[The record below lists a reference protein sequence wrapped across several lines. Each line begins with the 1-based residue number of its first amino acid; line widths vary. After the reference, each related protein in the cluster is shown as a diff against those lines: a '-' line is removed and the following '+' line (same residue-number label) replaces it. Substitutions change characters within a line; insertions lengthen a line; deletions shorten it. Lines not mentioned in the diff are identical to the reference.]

1 MQWTNLKR
9 RLSIVSALVVAACG
23 GGDKNT
29 GPDTGGD
36 VETWEMVAIGNAGL
50 PAEAEVEDCR
60 STRFNSG
67 TLELRED
74 GGFRIRFQVT
84 DVSGDWG
91 YKDEGVFQ
99 SNGATG
105 WFRSQITGN
114 TYQASYDGTD
124 LRIDYD
130 WCENGVP
137 DVQLVFE

>member
-1 MQWTNLKR
+1 MTLTNPTR
-9 RLSIVSALVVAACG
+9 RLSIVCALVLAACG
-23 GGDKNT
+23 GGDKNL

-36 VETWEMVAIGNAGL
+36 VDTWEMVAIGNAGL

-60 STRFNSG
+60 LTRFNSG
-67 TLELRED
+67 KLELRED
-74 GGFRIRFQVT
+74 GAFRVSFQVT

-91 YKDEGVFQ
+91 YHDEGEYQ
-99 SNGATG
+99 DNGDTG

-114 TYQASYDGTD
+114 TYQATYDGTY

-137 DVQLVFE
+137 DVRLVFE

>member
-9 RLSIVSALVVAACG
+9 RLSFVSALVVAACG

-60 STRFNSG
+60 LTRFNSG

-74 GGFRIRFQVT
+74 GAFRISFQVT
-84 DVSGDWG
+84 DASGDWG
-91 YKDEGVFQ
+91 YLDDGVFQ

-105 WFRSQITGN
+105 WFRSEITGN
-114 TYQASYDGTD
+114 TYQATYDGTD